1 MSEQIVTFRRGET
14 LREAWIAT
22 DETGTPLDLTGY
34 EVTALLTWRN
44 DGGGISLTVA
54 NGGVEWSH
62 TLPPAPEDGE
72 DQAPHLHFVLT
83 PAQTLT
89 VPSGRVSRLVVTLS
103 LAEMG
108 GEIHKDSFMVE
119 AS

>member
-22 DETGTPLDLTGY
+22 DEAGTPLDLTGY
-34 EVTALLTWRN
+34 EVTASLSWRGGAIALT
-44 DGGGISLTVA
+44 IA

-62 TLPPAPEDGE
+62 SLPPEPEE
-72 DQAPHLHFVLT
+72 DDEQEPHLHFVLT

-89 VPSGRVSRLVVTLS
+89 VPFGRVSKLVVTLS